1 MLEGYKILR
10 AVQES
15 AGAPFTV
22 GEISSSTGVNEATVR
37 TVLMRERGLLEEL
50 GRIDTGRRGA
60 KPKRYQLRSEA
71 MAGLDHRLA
80 AIDAL
85 AWTGP
90 NDEQEEQALPSGLV
104 AAEETLLALGARDSE
119 RLAHEAS
126 IGWLGFDAGQR
137 ALQACPED
145 ERADLAKHLA
155 IVKGLLGLGELE
167 HANADGEP
175 IDEEQIEAARRLFAE
190 VPALDVEPE
199 LQAALEARLQQ
210 SPVGD
215 RLAPAVV
222 DVMFAGAATD
232 EVEEVV
238 RLLTDQQLVVQ
249 LMYLMS
255 APLLPRRRAQFG
267 VLVLGG
273 GGETED
279 VRLEALG
286 QDEPVIVVGALG
298 NRPEL
303 ARRLSARRQ
312 PVLHLSGLPELATAV
327 SFVRGVGDSWLP
339 VGQRLFAG

>member
-10 AVQES
+10 AVRES

-22 GEISSSTGVNEATVR
+22 GEISSKTGVDKATVR
-37 TVLMRERGLLEEL
+37 TVLTRERDLLTET
-50 GRIDTGRRGA
+50 GRIETGRRGA
-60 KPKRYQLRSEA
+60 KPKQYQLRSETLA
-71 MAGLDHRLA
+71 SLDDRLA
-80 AIDAL
+80 AFDAL
-85 AWTGP
+85 ASTRP
-90 NDEQEEQALPSGLV
+90 DNEQDEQALPSGLL
-104 AAEETLLALGARDSE
+104 AAEETLLAVGARDPD
-119 RLAHEAS
+119 RLQHEAS
-126 IGWLGFDAGQR
+126 IAWLAFDTGQR

-145 ERADLAKHLA
+145 ARADLAKHLA

-167 HANADGEP
+167 QANANGAP
-175 IDEEQIEAARRLFAE
+175 IEDEQIEAARRLFAE
-190 VPALDVEPE
+190 VQALDVEPE
-199 LQAALEARLQQ
+199 LQAALEARLEQ

-215 RLAPAVV
+215 RLAPAIV
-222 DVMFAGAATD
+222 DVMFAGAAED

-238 RLLTDQQLVVQ
+238 RLLTDQQLVVR

-255 APLLPRRRAQFG
+255 TAPLAPRRRAQFG

-273 GGETED
+273 RGETED

-286 QDEPVIVVGALG
+286 QNEPVIVVGALG

-303 ARRLSARRQ
+303 ARRLSAR